1 MNTLSMFPGLLTFW
15 LIAPFLLR
23 ITVGFIFIYFG
34 ITKIWKERKRRIS
47 FFNKIGLG
55 GEVIFFW
62 IISII
67 ELIGGAFLV
76 LGLFTQIISL
86 ILLIIIIV
94 AIYVKIKNPSLLDNS
109 LEFFIL
115 TLAVLLSLL
124 FLGAG
129 FFAIDLPL

>member
-1 MNTLSMFPGLLTFW
+1 MFPGLLTFW